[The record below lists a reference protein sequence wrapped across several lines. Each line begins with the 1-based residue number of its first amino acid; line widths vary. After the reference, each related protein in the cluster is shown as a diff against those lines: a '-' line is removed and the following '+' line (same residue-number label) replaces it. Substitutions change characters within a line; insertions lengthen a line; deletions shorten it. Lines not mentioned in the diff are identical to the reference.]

1 MVNIKKMD
9 DKDFV
14 FINKPLTA
22 KEETAFS
29 DFLKVKRTASTFKHK
44 SRNKNLKQKEIAHNA

>member
-22 KEETAFS
+22 KEDKAFS
-29 DFLKVKRTASTFKHK
+29 DFLKTKKAMSNSKTESKFRKVKH
-44 SRNKNLKQKEIAHNA
+44 KEIA